1 MVYDGY
7 GSMAEL
13 VTLGMQRARQ
23 PRWTSYPCDLDV
35 NGVSDEFKKIL
46 SQSKPQK
53 SGPTLYFCWPRADLE
68 RFRGALDLLFT
79 PCGKAAAAFLLI
91 GRA

>member
-13 VTLGMQRARQ
+13 VTLGMQRAGATVDVI
-23 PRWTSYPCDLDV
+23 PFDLDV

-53 SGPTLYFCWPRADLE
+53 SGPTLYFLCWPRADLE
-68 RFRGALDLLFT
+68 RFRGALDLYLHHVVQ
-79 PCGKAAAAFLLI
+79 PPSC
-91 GRA
+91 